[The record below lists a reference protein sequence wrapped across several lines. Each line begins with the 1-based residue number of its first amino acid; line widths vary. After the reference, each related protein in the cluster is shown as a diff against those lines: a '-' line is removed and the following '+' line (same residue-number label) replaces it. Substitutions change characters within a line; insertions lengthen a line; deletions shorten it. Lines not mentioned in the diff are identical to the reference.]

1 MTRSR
6 WLRLM
11 LLTLALLAPA
21 TSFAEDDPLE
31 AARAWRETH
40 AHRIVGE
47 LVEFLSMPNVA
58 TNPAD
63 IQRNAE
69 WLKARMERSGIET
82 EIVPITGG
90 RPVVFGE
97 LRVPGAKRTLLFYCH
112 YDGQAVD
119 ASRWNNSEPFKP
131 VLRTGAPGDWST
143 IPFPTA
149 GEALKDDWRVYA
161 RSASDDKSPI
171 IALLAALDAL
181 RAQGRQSSVNVKFV
195 FDGEEEQGSPN
206 LHEFITR
213 YRERLK
219 ADAMIIADGP
229 VHPTSRPTIFFGNRG
244 IMTLDLTVYG
254 PRVPL
259 HSGHYGNWA
268 PNPAMRLAQLLATMK
283 DADGRVLM
291 EGFYDD
297 VVPLT
302 ETERAAIAAIPNLDA
317 ELKQRYG
324 FSQPE
329 GGGQRLDEMIQLP
342 SFNVRGLESAYVGD
356 SARTI
361 VPATATAAV
370 DVRLAKGTD
379 HRRMFERI
387 VAHIRKQGWYVT
399 DQEPTDAERQAHG
412 RLVRVVKR
420 EGYNAVRTPMDVPV
434 AKIITA
440 AVQRASA
447 EPVVL
452 LPTLGGSGPSY
463 LFADLNLPIVGVPIV
478 NFDNNQHS
486 ENENLRLGHFW
497 RGLDTFVSLLLAE

>member
-1 MTRSR
+1 MRNK
-6 WLRLM
+6 WLVV
-11 LLTLALLAPA
+11 ALLLPGLLAA
-21 TSFAEDDPLE
+21 ANAAAQEDALTT
-31 AARAWRETH
+31 ARAWREANAH
-40 AHRIVGE
+40 AIVGE
-47 LVEFLSMPNVA
+47 LVEFLSLPNVA

-69 WLKARMERSGIET
+69 WLKARMERSGIKT
-82 EIVPITGG
+82 EIVLITGG

-97 LRVPGAKRTLLFYCH
+97 LRVAGALRTLLFYCH

-119 ASRWNNSEPFKP
+119 PSKWNNSEPFKP
-131 VLRTGAPGDWST
+131 ALRKGLPNDWST
-143 IPFPTA
+143 IPFPA
-149 GEALKDDWRVYA
+149 PGQPFNDDWRIYA

-171 IALLAALDAL
+171 LALLAALDAL
-181 RAQGRQSSVNVKFV
+181 RAQGREPTVNLKFV

-206 LHEFITR
+206 LQEFIRR
-213 YRERLK
+213 YRERLVV
-219 ADAMIIADGP
+219 DAMVIADGP
-229 VHPTSRPTIFFGNRG
+229 VHPSGRPTIFFGNRG

-268 PNPAMRLAQLLATMK
+268 PNPALRLAQLLATMK
-283 DADGRVLM
+283 DAQGRVTI

-297 VVPLT
+297 VEPLSDT
-302 ETERAAIAAIPNLDA
+302 ELAAIAAIPNLDA

-324 FSQPE
+324 FSEPE

-370 DVRLAKGTD
+370 DVRLVKGTD

-387 VAHIRKQGWYVT
+387 VAHIRRQGFFVT
-399 DQEPTDAERQAHG
+399 ENEPGDAERQAHG

-420 EGYNAVRTPMDVPV
+420 EGYNAVRTPMDVPIARV
-434 AKIITA
+434 ISA
-440 AVQRASA
+440 AVQRASN

-463 LFADLNLPIVGVPIV
+463 LFADLGIPIVGVPIV

-497 RGLDTFVSLLLAE
+497 RGLDTFTSLLLAE